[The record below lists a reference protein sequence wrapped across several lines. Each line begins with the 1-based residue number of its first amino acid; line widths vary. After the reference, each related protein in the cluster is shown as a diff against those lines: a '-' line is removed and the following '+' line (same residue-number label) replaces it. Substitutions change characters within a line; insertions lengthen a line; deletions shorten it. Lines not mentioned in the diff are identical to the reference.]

1 MSSEFSKKAKHDI
14 SLVKRAQKNGDSK
27 AFNELMS
34 RHRDPVF
41 FMLLERVNDEE
52 LAKELT
58 IEAFGKAFNKIHLYT
73 PKFAFSTWLYT
84 IARNNM
90 IDHLRKKKVST
101 ISIDKVNDSNN
112 DTKIFQIPSENL
124 NPEKQLE
131 KKQRIKIL
139 RNIVEKLKPTYRT
152 LVKLRY
158 FKEYTY
164 DEISVEMDIPLGTV
178 KAKLF
183 RAREQLFSVLSGKK
197 EIM

>member
-1 MSSEFSKKAKHDI
+1 MSSDFSKKAKHDI
-14 SLVKRAQKNGDSK
+14 TLVKRAQKNGDSK

-90 IDHLRKKKVST
+90 IDYLRKKKVST
-101 ISIDKVNDSNN
+101 ISIDNINDSNS

-139 RNIVEKLKPTYRT
+139 RSIVENLKPTYRT

-183 RAREQLFSVLSGKK
+183 RAREHLFSVLSGKK

>member
-90 IDHLRKKKVST
+90 IDHLRKKKVRT
-101 ISIDKVNDSNN
+101 ISIDNINDSNN

-139 RNIVEKLKPTYRT
+139 RSIVEKLKPTYRT

>member
-14 SLVKRAQKNGDSK
+14 TLVKRAQKNGDSK

>member
-14 SLVKRAQKNGDSK
+14 TLVKRAQKNGDSK

-139 RNIVEKLKPTYRT
+139 RSIVEKLKPTYRT

>member
-14 SLVKRAQKNGDSK
+14 TLVKRAQKNGDSK

-101 ISIDKVNDSNN
+101 ISIDKINDSNN

>member
-1 MSSEFSKKAKHDI
+1 MSGDFSKKAKHDI
-14 SLVKRAQKNGDSK
+14 TLVKRAQKNGDSK

>member
-14 SLVKRAQKNGDSK
+14 TLVKRAQKNGDSK

-90 IDHLRKKKVST
+90 IDYLRKKKFST
-101 ISIDKVNDSNN
+101 ISIDNINDSNN

-139 RNIVEKLKPTYRT
+139 RSIVENLKPTYRT

-183 RAREQLFSVLSGKK
+183 RAREHLFSVLSGKK

>member
-1 MSSEFSKKAKHDI
+1 M
-14 SLVKRAQKNGDSK
+14 
-27 AFNELMS
+27 
-34 RHRDPVF
+34 F
-41 FMLLERVNDEE
+41 F
-52 LAKELT
+52 
-58 IEAFGKAFNKIHLYT
+58 FNKIHLYT

-90 IDHLRKKKVST
+90 IDHLRKKKVNT
-101 ISIDKVNDSNN
+101 ISIDNINNSTN

-139 RNIVEKLKPTYRT
+139 RSIVENLKPTYRT

-183 RAREQLFSVLSGKK
+183 RAREHLFSVLSGKK